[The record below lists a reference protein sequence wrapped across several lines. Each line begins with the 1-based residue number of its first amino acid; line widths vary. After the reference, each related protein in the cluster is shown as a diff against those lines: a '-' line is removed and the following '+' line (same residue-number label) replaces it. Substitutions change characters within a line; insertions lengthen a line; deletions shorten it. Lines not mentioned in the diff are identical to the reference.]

1 MTYNECEL
9 NDDRKELAR
18 RREELR
24 KLKLQ
29 KAVLVRE
36 SDVGR
41 VLKEDGLCF
50 YDSKKLVEI
59 ARLTEEVKRLEFYV
73 NNLDAKEKIIS
84 KKVEDEAFLK
94 GSKSL

>member
-9 NDDRKELAR
+9 NDVRKELAR

-59 ARLTEEVKRLEFYV
+59 SRLTEEVKRLEFYV

-84 KKVEDEAFLK
+84 KKVEDEAFFKSSK
-94 GSKSL
+94 GL